1 MMDYHVNRKVWQILW
16 EATLGEK
23 GFGYHGEYFT
33 NNTFEYKPYRWD
45 DWDDDVVQYNE
56 YHFWHKPS
64 GFKIQWYK
72 YALRG
77 AYCNMD
83 ITDSQFVDILR
94 DCVNSLQ
101 PKEGFRVIY
110 DVDKWW
116 ENDE

>member
-33 NNTFEYKPYRWD
+33 NDTFEYKPYRWD

-64 GFKIQWYK
+64 DFKIQWYK